1 MHDLAQGF
9 QAAVFGGKGI
19 IRGQTFFEIEH
30 AGGIEFAVERR
41 LGEKSFV
48 ACVHCASGLPK
59 AAMRRPRAR
68 ARRDITV
75 PKGTP
80 VISAMSR

>member
-1 MHDLAQGF
+1 MHDLAQRL
-9 QAAVFGGKGI
+9 QAAVFGGEG
-19 IRGQTFFEIEH
+19 GVSSQTIFKIEH
-30 AGGIEFAVERR
+30 SGGIEFAVERR
-41 LGEKSFV
+41 LGEKNFV
-48 ACVHCASGLPK
+48 NRGHFDCPLPK

-80 VISAMSR
+80 VISAISR